1 MAAEKPIP
9 LVASKSGSAD
19 PMAPFGGNTALVFG
33 GGRNIGRAV
42 VEEFARRGAR
52 VVAADLDF
60 EGAQETAERVRAA
73 GGEAWAVRCDV
84 GRAESV
90 LEAADEAERHLGP
103 IDIVMNNAGILSG
116 GNPEDIPLAEWQ
128 RMMDINFFG
137 MVRSIEV
144 FLPRMLVRG
153 SGYIVNTASFAG
165 LYPFASS
172 RIHYAASKAAVVSM
186 SENLALYL
194 MPKGIRVSCLC
205 PGPVMTTSAQSMKH
219 FSADYLMRA
228 PGSRLVVKSQQEA
241 ARILADGMREGRII
255 IPTHEELWETL
266 SQRAASLDG
275 FIQGKNAEFEA
286 GDSGRPQVPEA
297 LLRSGGAPS

>member
-1 MAAEKPIP
+1 MSISTTE
-9 LVASKSGSAD
+9 
-19 PMAPFGGNTALVFG
+19 PMAPFANSTAIVFG

-42 VEEFARRGAR
+42 VLEFARRGAHL
-52 VVAADLDF
+52 AIADLDF
-60 EGAQETAERVRAA
+60 AGAEETAQLVKAMGRKACA
-73 GGEAWAVRCDV
+73 LRCDV
-84 GRAESV
+84 GNDTSV
-90 LEAADEAERHLGP
+90 LEAADEAERQLGQL
-103 IDIVMNNAGILSG
+103 DIVMNNAGILSG
-116 GNPEDIPLAEWQ
+116 GNPEDIPVAAWQ
-128 RMMDINFFG
+128 QMMNINFFG

-144 FLPRMLVRG
+144 FLPRMLSRG

-219 FSADYLMRA
+219 YSTDYVMRA
-228 PGSRLVVKSQQEA
+228 PGSHLVLKSQEET
-241 ARILADGMREGRII
+241 ARILADGMRDGRII

-266 SQRAASLDG
+266 RSRAASPDG
-275 FIQGKNAEFEA
+275 FIRDKNAQFEA
-286 GDSGRPQVPEA
+286 GDSGRPIVPEEF
-297 LLRSGGAPS
+297 LRKARV